1 MDYLTNKQLGFSN
14 SVSRDWNFGMPPADT
29 SLGNPISFSPR
40 KSGISN
46 LIELNDYNFGLGHD
60 LDFSVDQGN
69 GAVFNNAV
77 FDMSGPG
84 AIPGTDAG
92 SFTPTFA
99 DKFWGYKDPKSGM
112 MYDGYA
118 KTGLGAVQAGLGF
131 YLGKGQLDQAK
142 KSLRENQRQFNTNY
156 AAQKATVNDQ
166 LRWQHRARAAGDP
179 SYRDKLTQ
187 IV

>member
-1 MDYLTNKQLGFSN
+1 MSIGSF
-14 SVSRDWNFGMPPADT
+14 NFGNYEDK
-29 SLGNPISFSPR
+29 LGS
-40 KSGISN
+40 
-46 LIELNDYNFGLGHD
+46 D
-60 LDFSVDQGN
+60 LDFGSSRFTPVAPILDIPTSSVLPKIDTN
-69 GAVFNNAV
+69 LNLDDYEFNSVLNQKLGLDFGSV
-77 FDMSGPG
+77 PG
-84 AIPGTDAG
+84 LDTG

-156 AAQKATVNDQ
+156 AAQKALINDQ
-166 LRWQHRARAAGDP
+166 LRWQHRARTSGNPAYNGQ
-179 SYRDKLTQ
+179 LTQ
-187 IV
+187 IA

>member
-1 MDYLTNKQLGFSN
+1 MSIGSF
-14 SVSRDWNFGMPPADT
+14 NFGNYEDK
-29 SLGNPISFSPR
+29 LGS
-40 KSGISN
+40 
-46 LIELNDYNFGLGHD
+46 D
-60 LDFSVDQGN
+60 LDFGSSRFTPVAPVLDISTPSIIPKIDTGLN
-69 GAVFNNAV
+69 LGDYEFNSQLSRELGLNFGSA
-77 FDMSGPG
+77 PG
-84 AIPGTDAG
+84 LAAG

-142 KSLRENQRQFNTNY
+142 KALRENQRQFNTNY
-156 AAQKATVNDQ
+156 AAQKATINDQ

-179 SYRDKLTQ
+179 SYRDELTQ
-187 IV
+187 IA